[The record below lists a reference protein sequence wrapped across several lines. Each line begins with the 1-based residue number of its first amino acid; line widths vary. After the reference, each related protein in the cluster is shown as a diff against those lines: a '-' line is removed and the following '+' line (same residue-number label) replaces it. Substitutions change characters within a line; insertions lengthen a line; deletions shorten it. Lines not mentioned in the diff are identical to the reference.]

1 MIRRP
6 RTSAHRVNP
15 HAGIGRA
22 GHGQDVPIS
31 TLLALL
37 AVIALVLANGFFVA
51 TEFSLVA
58 VRRTRIQH
66 LASEGDRRAAAVLGR
81 LDHLDAYI
89 AATQL
94 GITVASIAL
103 GWIGEPALAHLI
115 EPVLE
120 RLPGLSST
128 QRVAVTHTVGFALA
142 FAIITIL
149 HIVFGELAPK
159 SLALQRPEATALRV
173 AGPIHVFYLAL
184 RPIIAVLNSVG
195 NGVVRLLGIEPAS
208 GHERVQSAE
217 ELMLMVDASRE
228 AGLVDA
234 ASHAIVDRA
243 FVFADL
249 AVRHV
254 MVPRTEMV
262 AVPSDAALPAILRL
276 AASSGYTRLPVYADN
291 ADHLVGILN
300 VKHLLPLLVEVVG
313 GGEPAP
319 PAFALADHL
328 RPLFVVP
335 ETMPAADVLER
346 MRHERVQLA
355 VVVDEYGGTAGI
367 VSLEDLI
374 EALVGEIQDERDP
387 VEPKGPA
394 PDGSLGLDGLIP
406 LVELRER
413 YDLDLTAEG
422 INVETLGGYVFARL
436 GRPAHIGDEV
446 PARDQ
451 RLRVEELDG
460 LRVARLRLVP
470 APMDAELAHHAAVVE
485 PS

>member
-1 MIRRP
+1 MGTESP
-6 RTSAHRVNP
+6 RMPGPVAPATVRTP
-15 HAGIGRA
+15 
-22 GHGQDVPIS
+22 PIS
-31 TLLALL
+31 TPLA
-37 AVIALVLANGFFVA
+37 
-51 TEFSLVA
+51 LVA

-66 LASEGDRRAAAVLGR
+66 LASEGDRRAASVLGR

-128 QRVAVTHTVGFALA
+128 QRVWVTHTVGFALA
-142 FAIITIL
+142 FAIITVL

-159 SLALQRPEATALRV
+159 SLALQRPEATSLRV
-173 AGPIHVFYLAL
+173 AGPIHVFYLAF
-184 RPIIAVLNSVG
+184 RPIIGLLNRIG
-195 NGVVRLLGIEPAS
+195 NGVVRRLGIEPAS

-228 AGLVDA
+228 AGLVDP

-243 FVFADL
+243 FGFADL
-249 AVRHV
+249 TVRQV
-254 MVPRTEMV
+254 MVPRTKMI
-262 AVPSDAALPAILRL
+262 AVPSTASLPDILHRAAG
-276 AASSGYTRLPVYADN
+276 SGHTRLPVYTGDT
-291 ADHLVGILN
+291 DHLIGILN
-300 VKHLLPLLVEVVG
+300 VKHLLSLLAESVGGTRPSPEFALVE
-313 GGEPAP
+313 
-319 PAFALADHL
+319 HL
-328 RPLFVVP
+328 RPLFVVS
-335 ETMPAADVLER
+335 EAMPAADVLER
-346 MRHERVQLA
+346 MRQERVQLA

-374 EALVGEIQDERDP
+374 EALVGQIQDERDP
-387 VEPKGPA
+387 VDPEGPA
-394 PDGSLGLDGLIP
+394 PDGSLLLDGLLP

-436 GRPAHIGDEV
+436 GRPPQVGDEV
-446 PARDQ
+446 SARDQ
-451 RLRVEELDG
+451 RLRVEAIDG

-470 APMDAELAHHAAVVE
+470 APMPAQAAHHTAE
-485 PS
+485 SS

>member
-1 MIRRP
+1 MGTGSPFDPGPVAPATVRKP
-6 RTSAHRVNP
+6 A
-15 HAGIGRA
+15 
-22 GHGQDVPIS
+22 IS
-31 TLLALL
+31 TPLALA
-37 AVIALVLANGFFVA
+37 AVVALVLANGFFVA

-66 LASEGDRRAAAVLGR
+66 LASAGDRRAASVLGR

-94 GITVASIAL
+94 GITIASIAL

-115 EPVLE
+115 EPILE
-120 RLPGLSST
+120 RLPGLSAA
-128 QRVAVTHTVGFALA
+128 QRATLTHTVGFALA
-142 FAIITIL
+142 FAIITVL

-159 SLALQRPEATALRV
+159 SLALQRPEATSLRV
-173 AGPIHVFYLAL
+173 AGPIHLFYLAF
-184 RPIIAVLNSVG
+184 RPIIVVLNSVG

-228 AGLVDA
+228 AGLVDP

-262 AVPSDAALPAILRL
+262 AVPNAASLPDILGH
-276 AASSGYTRLPVYADN
+276 AASSGYTRLPVYAGDT
-291 ADHLVGILN
+291 DHLIGIIN
-300 VKHLLPLLVEVVG
+300 VKDVLPLLAEYLTDG
-313 GGEPAP
+313 QLP
-319 PAFALADHL
+319 PAFNLADHL
-328 RPLFVVP
+328 RPLVVVP
-335 ETMPAADVLER
+335 EAMPAADVLER

-374 EALVGEIQDERDP
+374 EALVGEIRDERDP
-387 VEPKGPA
+387 AAPDTPA
-394 PDGSLGLDGLIP
+394 PDGSRLLDGLTS

-422 INVETLGGYVFARL
+422 IDVETLGGYVFARL

-446 PARDQ
+446 PARDH
-451 RLRVEELDG
+451 RLRVEEIEG

-470 APMDAELAHHAAVVE
+470 APLPVE
-485 PS
+485 VAQRAGGTEPA

>member
-1 MIRRP
+1 
-6 RTSAHRVNP
+6 
-15 HAGIGRA
+15 
-22 GHGQDVPIS
+22 
-31 TLLALL
+31 
-37 AVIALVLANGFFVA
+37 
-51 TEFSLVA
+51 
-58 VRRTRIQH
+58 
-66 LASEGDRRAAAVLGR
+66 LASQGDRRAASVLGR

-94 GITVASIAL
+94 GITIASLAL

-120 RLPGLSST
+120 RLPGLSAT

-142 FAIITIL
+142 FAIITVL

-159 SLALQRPEATALRV
+159 SLALQRPEATSLRV
-173 AGPIHVFYLAL
+173 AGPIHIFYLAF
-184 RPIIAVLNSVG
+184 RPIIVVLNSVG

-254 MVPRTEMV
+254 MIPRTEMV
-262 AVPSDAALPAILRL
+262 AVPSDASVLDVLRL
-276 AASSGYTRLPVYADN
+276 AASSGYTRLPVYAEN

-300 VKHLLPLLVEVVG
+300 VKHLLPLLIEVVG
-313 GGEPAP
+313 GGEQIP

-328 RPLFVVP
+328 RPLFAVP

-346 MRHERVQLA
+346 MRHERIQLA

-367 VSLEDLI
+367 VSLEDLV
-374 EALVGEIQDERDP
+374 EALVGEIRDERDP
-387 VEPKGPA
+387 ADAEGPA
-394 PDGSLGLDGLIP
+394 PDGSRVLDGLTS

-413 YDLDLTAEG
+413 YNLDLTADG
-422 INVETLGGYVFARL
+422 IDVETIGGYVFARL
-436 GRPAHIGDEV
+436 GRPAQVGDEV
-446 PARDQ
+446 PARDHH
-451 RLRVEELDG
+451 LRVEEIDG

-470 APMDAELAHHAAVVE
+470 APVPAEAAHHVGGTE
-485 PS
+485 PSSGRRAQAARNPIGDPPVAREQ

>member
-1 MIRRP
+1 MSLVP
-6 RTSAHRVNP
+6 GPVAPATVRTPA
-15 HAGIGRA
+15 
-22 GHGQDVPIS
+22 IS
-31 TLLALL
+31 TPLALL
-37 AVIALVLANGFFVA
+37 AVVALVLANGFFVA

-66 LASEGDRRAAAVLGR
+66 LASEGDRRAASVLGR

-94 GITVASIAL
+94 GITIASIAL

-128 QRVAVTHTVGFALA
+128 QRVWVTHTVGFALA
-142 FAIITIL
+142 FAIITVL
-149 HIVFGELAPK
+149 HIVFGELAP
-159 SLALQRPEATALRV
+159 QRPEATSLRV
-173 AGPIHVFYLAL
+173 AGPIHVFYLAF
-184 RPIIAVLNSVG
+184 RPIIALLNNVG
-195 NGVVRLLGIEPAS
+195 NGVVRMLGIEPAS

-228 AGLVDA
+228 AGLVDP

-262 AVPSDAALPAILRL
+262 AVPSDASLPDILCQ
-276 AASSGYTRLPVYADN
+276 AATSGYTRLPVYAGDT
-291 ADHLVGILN
+291 DHLIGIVD
-300 VKHLLPLLVEVVG
+300 VKHLLPLLAESVLTGQV
-313 GGEPAP
+313 P
-319 PAFALADHL
+319 PAFDLADHL
-328 RPLFVVP
+328 RPLVVVP
-335 ETMPAADVLER
+335 EAMPAADVLER

-374 EALVGEIQDERDP
+374 EALVGEIQDER
-387 VEPKGPA
+387 
-394 PDGSLGLDGLIP
+394 
-406 LVELRER
+406 
-413 YDLDLTAEG
+413 
-422 INVETLGGYVFARL
+422 
-436 GRPAHIGDEV
+436 
-446 PARDQ
+446 
-451 RLRVEELDG
+451 
-460 LRVARLRLVP
+460 
-470 APMDAELAHHAAVVE
+470 
-485 PS
+485 

>member
-1 MIRRP
+1 
-6 RTSAHRVNP
+6 
-15 HAGIGRA
+15 
-22 GHGQDVPIS
+22 
-31 TLLALL
+31 
-37 AVIALVLANGFFVA
+37 VLTTGFFVA

-128 QRVAVTHTVGFALA
+128 QRVWVTHTVGFALA
-142 FAIITIL
+142 FAIITVL

-159 SLALQRPEATALRV
+159 SLALQRPEATSLRV
-173 AGPIHVFYLAL
+173 AGPIHVFYRAF
-184 RPIIAVLNSVG
+184 RPIIGLLNRVG

-228 AGLVDA
+228 AGLVDP

-243 FVFADL
+243 FIFADL

-254 MVPRTEMV
+254 MVPRTEMIAV
-262 AVPSDAALPAILRL
+262 ASNASLPDILCL
-276 AASSGYTRLPVYADN
+276 AAESGYTRLPIYAGDT
-291 ADHLVGILN
+291 DHLIGIIN
-300 VKHLLPLLVEVVG
+300 VKHLLPLLAESITG
-313 GGEPAP
+313 GQVPSG
-319 PAFALADHL
+319 FDLAEHL

-335 ETMPAADVLER
+335 EAMPAADVLER

-367 VSLEDLI
+367 VSLEDLV

-387 VEPKGPA
+387 VDPEDPA
-394 PDGSLGLDGLIP
+394 PDGSLLLDGLLP

-413 YDLDLTAEG
+413 YDLDLTTEG
-422 INVETLGGYVFARL
+422 ITVETLGGYVFARL
-436 GRPAHIGDEV
+436 GRPAQVGDEV
-446 PARDQ
+446 SARDQ

-460 LRVARLRLVP
+460 LRVARVRLVP
-470 APMDAELAHHAAVVE
+470 APMPAAVPQPRAVTG

>member
-1 MIRRP
+1 MGSGSP
-6 RTSAHRVNP
+6 LVPGPVAPATVRTP
-15 HAGIGRA
+15 
-22 GHGQDVPIS
+22 PIS
-31 TLLALL
+31 TPLALA
-37 AVIALVLANGFFVA
+37 AVVILVLANGFFVA

-115 EPVLE
+115 EPALE
-120 RLPGLSST
+120 RLPGLSAT
-128 QRVAVTHTVGFALA
+128 QRVWVTHTVGFALA
-142 FAIITIL
+142 FAIIT
-149 HIVFGELAPK
+149 VFGELAPK
-159 SLALQRPEATALRV
+159 SLALQRPEATSLRV
-173 AGPIHVFYLAL
+173 AGPIHVFYLAF
-184 RPIIAVLNSVG
+184 RPIIGLLNRVG

-228 AGLVDA
+228 AGLVDP

-243 FVFADL
+243 FIFADL

-254 MVPRTEMV
+254 MVPRTEMI
-262 AVPSDAALPAILRL
+262 AVPSDASLPDILRL
-276 AASSGYTRLPVYADN
+276 AAESGYTRLPAYAGDT
-291 ADHLVGILN
+291 DHLIGIIN
-300 VKHLLPLLVEVVG
+300 VKHVLPLLADCLTGGQVPPVG
-313 GGEPAP
+313 GQVPLV
-319 PAFALADHL
+319 FDLADYL

-335 ETMPAADVLER
+335 EAMPAADVLER

-387 VEPKGPA
+387 VDPEGPA
-394 PDGSLGLDGLIP
+394 PDGSLLLDGLIP

-413 YDLDLTAEG
+413 YDLDLTTEG

-436 GRPAHIGDEV
+436 GRPPQVGDEV
-446 PARDQ
+446 SARDQ
-451 RLRVEELDG
+451 RLRVEAIDG

-470 APMDAELAHHAAVVE
+470 APMPAQVAHHTAE
-485 PS
+485 SS

>member
-1 MIRRP
+1 MGSGSTLVSGP
-6 RTSAHRVNP
+6 VAPATVRTPA
-15 HAGIGRA
+15 
-22 GHGQDVPIS
+22 IS
-31 TLLALL
+31 TLLSLV
-37 AVIALVLANGFFVA
+37 AVVALVLANGFFVA

-66 LASEGDRRAAAVLGR
+66 LAAEGDRRAAAVLGR

-103 GWIGEPALAHLI
+103 GWIGEPAIAHLI
-115 EPVLE
+115 EPALE
-120 RLPGLSST
+120 RLPGLSAT
-128 QRVAVTHTVGFALA
+128 QRATLTHSAGFALA
-142 FAIITIL
+142 FAIIPVL
-149 HIVFGELAPK
+149 HIVFGELA
-159 SLALQRPEATALRV
+159 LQRPEATSLRV
-173 AGPIHVFYLAL
+173 AGPIHVFYLTF
-184 RPIIAVLNSVG
+184 RPIIALLNNVG

-228 AGLVDA
+228 AGLVDP

-254 MVPRTEMV
+254 MVPRTEMI
-262 AVPSDAALPAILRL
+262 AVPSDASLPDTLRL
-276 AASSGYTRLPVYADN
+276 AASSGYTRLPIYAGDT
-291 ADHLVGILN
+291 DHLIGILN
-300 VKHLLPLLVEVVG
+300 VKHVLPLLAECLTG
-313 GGEPAP
+313 GQVP
-319 PAFALADHL
+319 PVFDLADHL

-335 ETMPAADVLER
+335 EAMPAANVLER

-374 EALVGEIQDERDP
+374 EALVGEIQDEREPVDP
-387 VEPKGPA
+387 DGPA
-394 PDGSLGLDGLIP
+394 PDGSLVLDGLIP

-422 INVETLGGYVFARL
+422 INVETLGGYVFAHL
-436 GRPAHIGDEV
+436 GRPAQIGDEV

-451 RLRVEELDG
+451 RLRVEEIDG

-470 APMDAELAHHAAVVE
+470 APMDGETAQRPAGAELV
-485 PS
+485 

>member
-6 RTSAHRVNP
+6 RTHGPSISCC
-15 HAGIGRA
+15 AGTGRA
-22 GHGQDVPIS
+22 GHGQDFPIS
-31 TLLALL
+31 TLLALA
-37 AVIALVLANGFFVA
+37 AVVALVLANGFFVA

-66 LASEGDRRAAAVLGR
+66 LASQGDRRAASVLGR

-128 QRVAVTHTVGFALA
+128 QRVWVTHTVGFALA
-142 FAIITIL
+142 FAIITVL

-159 SLALQRPEATALRV
+159 SLALQRPEATSLRV
-173 AGPIHVFYLAL
+173 AGPIHVFYRAF
-184 RPIIAVLNSVG
+184 RPIIGLLNSVG

-228 AGLVDA
+228 AGLVDP

-243 FVFADL
+243 FIFADL

-254 MVPRTEMV
+254 MVPRTEMI
-262 AVPSDAALPAILRL
+262 AVPSDASLPDILRL
-276 AASSGYTRLPVYADN
+276 AATSGYTRLPVYARDT
-291 ADHLVGILN
+291 DHLIGIIN
-300 VKHLLPLLVEVVG
+300 VKHVLLLLADCLTGGQVPPVG
-313 GGEPAP
+313 GQVP
-319 PAFALADHL
+319 PVFDIADYL

-335 ETMPAADVLER
+335 EAMPA
-346 MRHERVQLA
+346 
-355 VVVDEYGGTAGI
+355 
-367 VSLEDLI
+367 
-374 EALVGEIQDERDP
+374 
-387 VEPKGPA
+387 
-394 PDGSLGLDGLIP
+394 
-406 LVELRER
+406 
-413 YDLDLTAEG
+413 
-422 INVETLGGYVFARL
+422 
-436 GRPAHIGDEV
+436 
-446 PARDQ
+446 
-451 RLRVEELDG
+451 
-460 LRVARLRLVP
+460 
-470 APMDAELAHHAAVVE
+470 
-485 PS
+485 

>member
-1 MIRRP
+1 MGSGSALLP
-6 RTSAHRVNP
+6 GSVAPATVRTPA
-15 HAGIGRA
+15 
-22 GHGQDVPIS
+22 IS
-31 TLLALL
+31 TPLALV
-37 AVIALVLANGFFVA
+37 AVVALVLANGFFVA

-66 LASEGDRRAAAVLGR
+66 LASEGDRRAASVLGR

-115 EPVLE
+115 EPALE

-128 QRVAVTHTVGFALA
+128 QRVWVTHTVGFALA
-142 FAIITIL
+142 FAVITVL

-159 SLALQRPEATALRV
+159 SLALQRPEAISLRV
-173 AGPIHVFYLAL
+173 SGPIHVFYLAF
-184 RPIIAVLNSVG
+184 RPVIGLLNRVG
-195 NGVVRLLGIEPAS
+195 NGVVRRLGIEPAS

-228 AGLVDA
+228 AGLVDP

-262 AVPSDAALPAILRL
+262 AVPSDASLPDILRL
-276 AASSGYTRLPVYADN
+276 AATSGYTRLPVYTGDT
-291 ADHLVGILN
+291 DHLIGIID
-300 VKHLLPLLVEVVG
+300 VK
-313 GGEPAP
+313 
-319 PAFALADHL
+319 HL
-328 RPLFVVP
+328 RPLVAVP
-335 ETMPAADVLER
+335 EAMPAADVLER
-346 MRHERVQLA
+346 MRQERVQLA

-387 VEPKGPA
+387 VDHEGPG
-394 PDGSLGLDGLIP
+394 PDGSLVLDGLVP
-406 LVELRER
+406 LVELR
-413 YDLDLTAEG
+413 
-422 INVETLGGYVFARL
+422 
-436 GRPAHIGDEV
+436 
-446 PARDQ
+446 
-451 RLRVEELDG
+451 
-460 LRVARLRLVP
+460 
-470 APMDAELAHHAAVVE
+470 
-485 PS
+485 

>member
-1 MIRRP
+1 MGNRIAP
-6 RTSAHRVNP
+6 R
-15 HAGIGRA
+15 AGTGRA
-22 GHGQDVPIS
+22 GYGQDHPIS
-31 TLLALL
+31 TPLALV
-37 AVIALVLANGFFVA
+37 AVVALVLANGFFVA

-66 LASEGDRRAAAVLGR
+66 LASEGDRRAASVLGR

-94 GITVASIAL
+94 GITIASIAL

-128 QRVAVTHTVGFALA
+128 QRETLMHTVGFAIA
-142 FAIITIL
+142 FAIITVL

-159 SLALQRPEATALRV
+159 SLALQRPEATALRT
-173 AGPIHVFYLAL
+173 AGPIHVFYLAF
-184 RPIIAVLNSVG
+184 RPIIVLLNNVG
-195 NGVVRLLGIEPAS
+195 NGVVRMLGIEPAS

-228 AGLVDA
+228 AGLVDP

-262 AVPSDAALPAILRL
+262 AVPSEASLLDILRL
-276 AASSGYTRLPVYADN
+276 AGSSGYTRLPVYAGN
-291 ADHLVGILN
+291 ADHLIGIID
-300 VKHLLPLLVEVVG
+300 VKHLVPLLAECVG
-313 GGEPAP
+313 GGQVP
-319 PAFALADHL
+319 PAFALASHL
-328 RPLFVVP
+328 RPLVVVP
-335 ETMPAADVLER
+335 EVMPAADVLER
-346 MRHERVQLA
+346 MRQERIQLA

-367 VSLEDLI
+367 VSLEDLL
-374 EALVGEIQDERDP
+374 EALVGEIRDERDP
-387 VEPKGPA
+387 VDPAGPA
-394 PDGSLGLDGLIP
+394 PDGSLVLDGLTS
-406 LVELRER
+406 LVELREH
-413 YDLDLTAEG
+413 YGLDLSAEG
-422 INVETLGGYVFARL
+422 INAETLGGYVFARL
-436 GRPAHIGDEV
+436 GRPAQVGDEV
-446 PARDQ
+446 PARDH
-451 RLRVEELDG
+451 RLRVEAIDG

-470 APMDAELAHHAAVVE
+470 APLDASVAHHVRGPE
-485 PS
+485 PL